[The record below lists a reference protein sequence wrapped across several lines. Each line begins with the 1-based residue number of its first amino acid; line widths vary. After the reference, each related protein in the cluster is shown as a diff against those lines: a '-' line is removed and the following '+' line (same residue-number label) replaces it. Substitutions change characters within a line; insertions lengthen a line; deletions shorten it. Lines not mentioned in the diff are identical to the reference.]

1 MLPNL
6 VIIGAPKAGTTA
18 LHRYLSE
25 HPEVFMSEQKELQ
38 YFQRDDWRERLPWYE
53 AQFPVDMPVRGEASP
68 IYTLHPWCTGVAE
81 RMHELIPDAR
91 LIYLVRDPVER
102 FVAHYV
108 EHYALRIVTQPF
120 EEVASDPDPRNQVL
134 AASRYASQ
142 LEQYLERFD
151 PSQILVLDQQDLRSR
166 RRETM
171 RQIFSFLGV
180 DPEFW
185 SPTFEVEH
193 NKRKDVSLNRLGRW
207 MYINGSLQRIE
218 RAGAGVPKPLRRVA
232 RRAIGPAVHTPKLTE
247 DVRARVVES
256 LREDIERFRGITGRS
271 FDTWSV

>member
-6 VIIGAPKAGTTA
+6 VIIGAAKAGTSA
-18 LHRYLSE
+18 LHAYLGE

-38 YFQRDDWRERLPWYE
+38 YFQRDDWRERLSWYE
-53 AQFPVDMPVRGEASP
+53 AQFPVDAPVRGEASP
-68 IYTLHPWCTGVAE
+68 IYTLHPFCTGVAE
-81 RMHELIPDAR
+81 RMQSLVPDAK

-120 EEVASDPDPRNQVL
+120 EQVACDPDPRNQVL

-151 PSQILVLDQQDLRSR
+151 QSQILVLDQQDLRLR
-166 RRETM
+166 RREAM
-171 RQIFSFLGV
+171 REIFAFLEV
-180 DPEFW
+180 DPDFW

-193 NKRKDVSLNRLGRW
+193 NKRKDVSLNALGRW
-207 MYINGSLQRIE
+207 MYLNGSLQRIQ
-218 RAGAGVPKPLRRVA
+218 RAGGGLPAPVRRAA
-232 RRAIGPAVHTPKLTE
+232 RRAIGPTVRTPTLT
-247 DVRARVVES
+247 DDLRARVVAA
-256 LREDIERFRGITGRS
+256 LHDDIERFRALTGRS
-271 FDTWSV
+271 FETWSV

>member
-25 HPEVFMSEQKELQ
+25 HPDMFMSEQKELQ

-53 AQFPVDMPVRGEASP
+53 AQFPVDAPVRGEASP
-68 IYTLHPWCTGVAE
+68 IYTLYPFCTGVAE
-81 RMHELIPDAR
+81 RMHSLIPDAK

-102 FVAHYV
+102 FVAHFV
-108 EHYALRIVTQPF
+108 EHTALRIVTRPF
-120 EEVASDPDPRNQVL
+120 EDVASDPDPRNQVL

-151 PSQILVLDQQDLRSR
+151 AEQILVLDQQDLRVR

-171 RQIFSFLGV
+171 RQIFTFLDV

-193 NKRKDVSLNRLGRW
+193 NKRKNVSLNRLGRW
-207 MYINGSLQRIE
+207 LYIHNALQPIQ
-218 RAGAGVPKPLRRVA
+218 RAGGGLPEPVRRAA
-232 RRAIGPAVHTPKLTE
+232 RRAIGPSVPTPTLTDEMRAVVAT
-247 DVRARVVES
+247 S
-256 LREDIERFRGITGRS
+256 LRNDIERFRSITGQPFES
-271 FDTWSV
+271 WSI